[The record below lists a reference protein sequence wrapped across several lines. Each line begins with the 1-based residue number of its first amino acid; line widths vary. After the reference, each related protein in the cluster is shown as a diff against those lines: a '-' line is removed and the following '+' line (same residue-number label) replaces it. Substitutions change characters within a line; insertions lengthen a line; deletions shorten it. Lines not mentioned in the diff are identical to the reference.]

1 MHTYLFFTELF
12 LHRDKDKGIYR
23 SFAVFFVILQPISI
37 IMACKMTEER
47 NNEYR
52 NVVPL
57 QIRFN
62 DVDKFGHVNNTIY
75 FQFYDSG
82 KTDYVS
88 SVCKDFD
95 WDQYAIFVVKIEVE
109 FFAQIKVAD
118 RIAVRTRTVHLG
130 NKSFRLEQEIIDID
144 TQEVKSRCLSIL
156 VLYDLEQKQSI
167 PLPDAWR
174 QAIRDY
180 DGIPC

>member
-1 MHTYLFFTELF
+1 M
-12 LHRDKDKGIYR
+12 
-23 SFAVFFVILQPISI
+23 
-37 IMACKMTEER
+37 MTEER
-47 NNEYR
+47 NNEFR

-88 SVCKDFD
+88 TVCKGFD

-109 FFAQIKVAD
+109 FFAQIKGAD

-130 NKSFRLEQEIIDID
+130 NKSFRLEQEIFDID
-144 TQEVKSRCLSIL
+144 TKEVKSRCQSIL

-167 PLPDAWR
+167 PFPDEWR

-180 DGIPC
+180 DGIL

>member
-1 MHTYLFFTELF
+1 M
-12 LHRDKDKGIYR
+12 
-23 SFAVFFVILQPISI
+23 
-37 IMACKMTEER
+37 MTEER
-47 NNEYR
+47 INEFR

-88 SVCKDFD
+88 TVCKGFD
-95 WDQYAIFVVKIEVE
+95 WNQYAIFVVKIEVE
-109 FFAQIKVAD
+109 FFAQIKGED

-130 NKSFRLEQEIIDID
+130 NKSFRLEQEIFDIERAD
-144 TQEVKSRCLSIL
+144 ACRYWYCMTWSKSSPYRFPMNGAKPSETMTVFYKII
-156 VLYDLEQKQSI
+156 VIHFTISLYFWIASCI
-167 PLPDAWR
+167 MS
-174 QAIRDY
+174 
-180 DGIPC
+180 

>member
-1 MHTYLFFTELF
+1 
-12 LHRDKDKGIYR
+12 
-23 SFAVFFVILQPISI
+23 
-37 IMACKMTEER
+37 MTEER
-47 NNEYR
+47 KNEFH
-52 NVVPL
+52 NVVAL

-82 KTDYVS
+82 
-88 SVCKDFD
+88 
-95 WDQYAIFVVKIEVE
+95 AIFVVKIEVE
-109 FFAQIKVAD
+109 FFAQIKGAD

-130 NKSFRLEQEIIDID
+130 NKSFRLEQEIFDID

-167 PLPDAWR
+167 SFSDEWR

-180 DGIPC
+180 DGIL

>member
-1 MHTYLFFTELF
+1 
-12 LHRDKDKGIYR
+12 
-23 SFAVFFVILQPISI
+23 
-37 IMACKMTEER
+37 MAKANKMAEES
-47 NNEYR
+47 NNEFH

-88 SVCKDFD
+88 TVCKGFD

-109 FFAQIKVAD
+109 FFAQIKGSD
-118 RIAVRTRTVHLG
+118 RIAVRTRTVKLAPIRLVQRL
-130 NKSFRLEQEIIDID
+130 KYLPLARRDDVPFR
-144 TQEVKSRCLSIL
+144 
-156 VLYDLEQKQSI
+156 
-167 PLPDAWR
+167 
-174 QAIRDY
+174 IRLRRH
-180 DGIPC
+180 

>member
-1 MHTYLFFTELF
+1 MADPTYAKMLNIVLF
-12 LHRDKDKGIYR
+12 R
-23 SFAVFFVILQPISI
+23 SYAKRFRSYFVSLQPISTI
-37 IMACKMTEER
+37 LTCKMTEER
-47 NNEYR
+47 NNDYR

-88 SVCKDFD
+88 TVCKGFD
-95 WDQYAIFVVKIEVE
+95 WDRYAIFVVKIEVE
-109 FFAQIKVAD
+109 FFAQIKGAD
-118 RIAVRTRTVHLG
+118 RIAVRTRTVVLG
-130 NKSFRLEQEIIDID
+130 NKSFRLEQEIFDID

-156 VLYDLEQKQSI
+156 VLYDLEQKLSI
-167 PLPDAWR
+167 PFPDEWR

-180 DGIPC
+180 DGIL